1 MVKFCPL
8 CPSLHIFKMSAH
20 RQFQF
25 GPGSII
31 GTTDWFLERP
41 RHFRAAAES
50 KTKLRSI
57 SKSAFDKISVQAP
70 DSLIVLLTIIARTSI
85 MDATH
90 VWEYLERINFSK

>member
-1 MVKFCPL
+1 MRVK
-8 CPSLHIFKMSAH
+8 IAH

-31 GTTDWFLERP
+31 GTTDWFLER
-41 RHFRAAAES
+41 RRRFRAAAET
-50 KTKLRSI
+50 KTRLLSI

-70 DSLIVLLTIIARTSI
+70 EALIVLLTIIARTSI